1 MGVKK
6 NASHGAVD
14 ALRLECVPYFRAGWD
29 DERIAAL
36 VKRSPETVRKWR
48 SHPDVT
54 RALGEVAEHVLEAT
68 KTSAEGLVEKAFA
81 ALHELVADEDVDQRV
96 KLDAAKT
103 ILDRFGYPVAS
114 KQQTEDITPPRS
126 REEALARL
134 DALRAKLERGR

>member
-1 MGVKK
+1 MMQ
-6 NASHGAVD
+6 S
-14 ALRLECVPYFRAGWD
+14 VPYLAQKMPIDAIAGLFGVS
-29 DERIAAL
+29 ETT
-36 VKRSPETVRKWR
+36 VKRWAD
-48 SHPDVT
+48 HPDVK
-54 RALGEVAEHVLEAT
+54 RALGDVSEHVVESTKAT
-68 KTSAEGLVEKAFA
+68 AEGLVEKAFT
-81 ALHELVADEDVDQRV
+81 ALNQLVGDEDVDQRV